1 MNKPSP
7 LSDWRGQA
15 DTKADFR
22 QYSTGDEI
30 IMQHP
35 YHKTIRS
42 LSPMGILIRFATTP
56 GGYFPLHWHEE
67 LELLYPLNGE
77 ITLRIAGEN
86 HLLPQR
92 TLAVIDPCQ
101 IHSTY
106 CRNKTSMFLNI
117 HLSKRLLENYLPD
130 ISLRQ
135 LHCLP
140 GCADESLLPEYREVC
155 SFAEELVLLYMKDTP
170 VFMMEAEGIVLQLLA
185 HLFRNF
191 SVNAANLSAPVDIL
205 TMERIRTIITYTE
218 EHFRETVSLGDVAA
232 RLGLGKESFCRFV
245 KKNMGMSYLN
255 YLNEVRLSHVYKALL
270 DSDTPVGEIMAS
282 NGFTNQK
289 LFNRAFKELYGQTP
303 SSVRRGP

>member
-1 MNKPSP
+1 
-7 LSDWRGQA
+7 
-15 DTKADFR
+15 
-22 QYSTGDEI
+22 
-30 IMQHP
+30 MQHP

-155 SFAEELVLLYMKDTP
+155 SFAEELVLLYMKDAP

>member
-1 MNKPSP
+1 
-7 LSDWRGQA
+7 
-15 DTKADFR
+15 
-22 QYSTGDEI
+22 
-30 IMQHP
+30 MQHP

-67 LELLYPLNGE
+67 LGLLYPLNGE

>member
-1 MNKPSP
+1 
-7 LSDWRGQA
+7 
-15 DTKADFR
+15 
-22 QYSTGDEI
+22 
-30 IMQHP
+30 MQHP

-205 TMERIRTIITYTE
+205 TMKRIRTIITYTE